1 MLILSVLFN
10 LYVKIMRSRCPVR
23 FQVVFLADVPPK
35 YMAGEIRAVSGGFAR
50 NYLIPQGLAAPAT
63 SEQMKRIEKIK
74 KIAEEKRSK
83 DASDLKGV
91 SDKLEG
97 LSITLK
103 GRSGEGGHLYG
114 SITNMAIAEAL
125 TEAVGQD
132 IDRRTITLTEPI
144 RDLGTFEVPVRL
156 HMDLIPTITV
166 VVEDAA
172 GRYFAVVSGDN
183 NAEGDEDEEEAI
195 DGDESV
201 ATEEVDDEEEEEE
214 A

>member
-1 MLILSVLFN
+1 
-10 LYVKIMRSRCPVR
+10 VR

-63 SEQMKRIEKIK
+63 SEQLKRIEKIK
-74 KIAEEKRSK
+74 KIAEEKRMR

-91 SDKLEG
+91 FDKLEG
-97 LSITLK
+97 LHITVK

-132 IDRRTITLTEPI
+132 IDRRTISLSEPI
-144 RDLGTFEVPVRL
+144 RELGTFEIPVRL
-156 HMDLIPTITV
+156 HMDLVPTVTV

-172 GRYFAVVSGDN
+172 GRYFAAVP
-183 NAEGDEDEEEAI
+183 EEEPVDDNTEDDVT
-195 DGDESV
+195 DGAVGEEPVDEN
-201 ATEEVDDEEEEEE
+201 TEEDATDEVTEEKTEEDQ
-214 A
+214 

>member
-1 MLILSVLFN
+1 M
-10 LYVKIMRSRCPVR
+10 R

-74 KIAEEKRSK
+74 KVAETQRSK

-103 GRSGEGGHLYG
+103 GRAGEGGHLYG
-114 SITNMAIAEAL
+114 SITNIAIAEAL

-156 HMDLIPTITV
+156 HMDLIPTVTV

-172 GRYFAVVSGDN
+172 GRYFAVVPGDED
-183 NAEGDEDEEEAI
+183 AEDDEDNDEAINEEEAEAGDDAVDEEEEDEDEEKA
-195 DGDESV
+195 
-201 ATEEVDDEEEEEE
+201 
-214 A
+214 

>member
-1 MLILSVLFN
+1 
-10 LYVKIMRSRCPVR
+10 VR

-74 KIAEEKRSK
+74 KVAEEKRFKES
-83 DASDLKGV
+83 SDLKGV
-91 SDKLEG
+91 ADKLEG

-103 GRSGEGGHLYG
+103 GRAGEGGHLYG

-132 IDRRTITLTEPI
+132 IDRRTITLPEPI

-156 HMDLIPTITV
+156 HMDLVPTVSVI
-166 VVEDAA
+166 VEDAA
-172 GRYFAVVSGDN
+172 GRYVAVVPEEATDEDDDDDEAVDN
-183 NAEGDEDEEEAI
+183 AGEESADAEEADAEEVDEDEEDA
-195 DGDESV
+195 
-201 ATEEVDDEEEEEE
+201 
-214 A
+214 

>member
-1 MLILSVLFN
+1 M
-10 LYVKIMRSRCPVR
+10 R

-74 KIAEEKRSK
+74 KVAEEKRFK
-83 DASDLKGV
+83 EASDLKGV
-91 SDKLEG
+91 ADKLEG

-103 GRSGEGGHLYG
+103 GRAGEGGHLYG

-132 IDRRTITLTEPI
+132 IDRRTITLPEPI

-156 HMDLIPTITV
+156 HMDLVPTVSVI
-166 VVEDAA
+166 VEDAA
-172 GRYFAVVSGDN
+172 GRYVAVVPEEATDEDDDDDEAVDN
-183 NAEGDEDEEEAI
+183 AGEESADAEEADAEEVDEDEEDA
-195 DGDESV
+195 
-201 ATEEVDDEEEEEE
+201 
-214 A
+214 

>member
-1 MLILSVLFN
+1 M
-10 LYVKIMRSRCPVR
+10 R

-74 KIAEEKRSK
+74 KVAETKRSK

-103 GRSGEGGHLYG
+103 GRAGEGGHLYG
-114 SITNMAIAEAL
+114 SITNIAIAEAL

-156 HMDLIPTITV
+156 HMDLIPTVTV

-172 GRYFAVVSGDN
+172 GRYFAVVPGDED
-183 NAEGDEDEEEAI
+183 AEDDEDNDEAINEEEAEAGDDAVDEEEEDEDEEKA
-195 DGDESV
+195 
-201 ATEEVDDEEEEEE
+201 
-214 A
+214 

>member
-1 MLILSVLFN
+1 M
-10 LYVKIMRSRCPVR
+10 R

-35 YMAGEIRAVSGGFAR
+35 YMAGEIRAVSGGYAR

-63 SEQMKRIEKIK
+63 SEQLKRIEKIK
-74 KIAEEKRSK
+74 KVAEEKRFK
-83 DASDLKGV
+83 EASDLKGV
-91 SDKLEG
+91 ADKLEG

-132 IDRRTITLTEPI
+132 IDRRTITLPEPI
-144 RDLGTFEVPVRL
+144 RDLGTFTVPVRL
-156 HMDLIPTITV
+156 HMDLNPTVTV

-172 GRYFAVVSGDN
+172 GRYFAVVPEEETEEDDDDDE
-183 NAEGDEDEEEAI
+183 AGDEAGDVADEEEA
-195 DGDESV
+195 D
-201 ATEEVDDEEEEEE
+201 DDEEEEDAE
-214 A
+214 

>member
-1 MLILSVLFN
+1 M
-10 LYVKIMRSRCPVR
+10 R

-63 SEQMKRIEKIK
+63 SEQLKRIEKIK
-74 KIAEEKRSK
+74 KIAEEKRMR

-91 SDKLEG
+91 FDKLEG
-97 LSITLK
+97 LSITVK

-132 IDRRTITLTEPI
+132 IDRRTISLSEPI
-144 RDLGTFEVPVRL
+144 RELGTFEIPVRL
-156 HMDLIPTITV
+156 HMDLVPTVTV

-172 GRYFAVVSGDN
+172 GRYFAVVP
-183 NAEGDEDEEEAI
+183 EEEPVDDNTEDDVT
-195 DGDESV
+195 DGAAGEEPVDEN
-201 ATEEVDDEEEEEE
+201 TEEDATDEVTEEKTEEDQ
-214 A
+214 

>member
-1 MLILSVLFN
+1 M
-10 LYVKIMRSRCPVR
+10 R

-63 SEQMKRIEKIK
+63 SEQLKRIEKIK
-74 KIAEEKRSK
+74 KVAEEKRTK

-156 HMDLIPTITV
+156 HMDLIPTVTV

-172 GRYFAVVSGDN
+172 GRYFAVVAGEESDDEDEDDDEALEGEEPEG
-183 NAEGDEDEEEAI
+183 AEEAEEAGSEQDEEDEDEEEA
-195 DGDESV
+195 
-201 ATEEVDDEEEEEE
+201 
-214 A
+214 

>member
-1 MLILSVLFN
+1 M
-10 LYVKIMRSRCPVR
+10 R

-35 YMAGEIRAVSGGFAR
+35 YIAGEIRAVSGGFAR

-74 KIAEEKRSK
+74 KVAEGKRSK

-103 GRSGEGGHLYG
+103 GRAGEGGHLYG

-132 IDRRTITLTEPI
+132 IDRRAITLTEPI

-156 HMDLIPTITV
+156 HMDLVPTITV

-172 GRYFAVVSGDN
+172 GRYFAVVPGIED
-183 NAEGDEDEEEAI
+183 AEGDEDDYEAI
-195 DGDESV
+195 DV
-201 ATEEVDDEEEEEE
+201 EEVEAGEEADGEEEE

>member
-1 MLILSVLFN
+1 M
-10 LYVKIMRSRCPVR
+10 R

-74 KIAEEKRSK
+74 KVAEEKRFKES
-83 DASDLKGV
+83 SDLKGV
-91 SDKLEG
+91 ADKLEG

-103 GRSGEGGHLYG
+103 GRAGEGGHLYG

-132 IDRRTITLTEPI
+132 IDRRTITLPEPI

-156 HMDLIPTITV
+156 HMDLVPTVSVI
-166 VVEDAA
+166 VEDAA
-172 GRYFAVVSGDN
+172 GRYVAVVPEEATDEDDDDDEAVDN
-183 NAEGDEDEEEAI
+183 AGEESADAEEADAEEVDEDEEDA
-195 DGDESV
+195 
-201 ATEEVDDEEEEEE
+201 
-214 A
+214 

>member
-1 MLILSVLFN
+1 M
-10 LYVKIMRSRCPVR
+10 R

-63 SEQMKRIEKIK
+63 SEQLKRIEKIK
-74 KIAEEKRSK
+74 KVAEKKRSK

-103 GRSGEGGHLYG
+103 GRAGEGGHLYG

-172 GRYFAVVSGDN
+172 GRYFAVVPSEETDDDEAVDEEADD
-183 NAEGDEDEEEAI
+183 AEEDDDTEEDDEDEEEA
-195 DGDESV
+195 
-201 ATEEVDDEEEEEE
+201 
-214 A
+214 

>member
-1 MLILSVLFN
+1 M
-10 LYVKIMRSRCPVR
+10 R

-63 SEQMKRIEKIK
+63 SEQLKRIEKIK
-74 KIAEEKRSK
+74 KIAEGKRMR

-91 SDKLEG
+91 FDKLDG
-97 LSITLK
+97 LSITVK

-114 SITNMAIAEAL
+114 SITNIAIAEAL

-132 IDRRTITLTEPI
+132 IDRRTIILPEPI
-144 RDLGTFEVPVRL
+144 RELGTFEIPVRL
-156 HMDLIPTITV
+156 HMDLVPTVTV

-172 GRYFAVVSGDN
+172 GRYFAIV
-183 NAEGDEDEEEAI
+183 AEEEPV
-195 DGDESV
+195 DDNTDDD
-201 ATEEVDDEEEEEE
+201 ATEEVADEKAEEDN
-214 A
+214 

>member
-1 MLILSVLFN
+1 M
-10 LYVKIMRSRCPVR
+10 R

-63 SEQMKRIEKIK
+63 SEQLKRIEKIK
-74 KIAEEKRSK
+74 KIAEEKRTR

-91 SDKLEG
+91 FDKLEG
-97 LSITLK
+97 LSITVK

-132 IDRRTITLTEPI
+132 IDRRTISLAEPI
-144 RDLGTFEVPVRL
+144 RELGTFEIPVRL
-156 HMDLIPTITV
+156 HMDLVPTVTV

-172 GRYFAVVSGDN
+172 GRYFAVVPAEELVDDN
-183 NAEGDEDEEEAI
+183 TEDDVTDGSAGEEPVDEN
-195 DGDESV
+195 
-201 ATEEVDDEEEEEE
+201 TEEDATDEVAEEKTEEDQ
-214 A
+214 

>member
-1 MLILSVLFN
+1 
-10 LYVKIMRSRCPVR
+10 VR

-74 KIAEEKRSK
+74 KVAETQRSK

-103 GRSGEGGHLYG
+103 GRAGEGGHLYG
-114 SITNMAIAEAL
+114 SITNIAIAEAL

-156 HMDLIPTITV
+156 HMDLIPTVTV

-172 GRYFAVVSGDN
+172 GRYFAVVPGDED
-183 NAEGDEDEEEAI
+183 AEDDEDNDEAINEEEAEAGDDAVDEEEEDEDEEKA
-195 DGDESV
+195 
-201 ATEEVDDEEEEEE
+201 
-214 A
+214 

>member
-1 MLILSVLFN
+1 
-10 LYVKIMRSRCPVR
+10 
-23 FQVVFLADVPPK
+23 
-35 YMAGEIRAVSGGFAR
+35 MAGEIRTVSGGFAR

-74 KIAEEKRSK
+74 KIAEAKRSK

-103 GRSGEGGHLYG
+103 GRAGEGGHLYG

-156 HMDLIPTITV
+156 HMDLIPTVTV

-172 GRYFAVVSGDN
+172 GRYFAV
-183 NAEGDEDEEEAI
+183 APGDEDAEDDEDNDEAI
-195 DGDESV
+195 DG
-201 ATEEVDDEEEEEE
+201 EEAEADDDADDEEEEDEDEE
-214 A
+214 KA

>member
-1 MLILSVLFN
+1 M
-10 LYVKIMRSRCPVR
+10 R

-63 SEQMKRIEKIK
+63 SEQLKRIEKIK
-74 KIAEEKRSK
+74 KIAEEKRMR

-91 SDKLEG
+91 FDKLEG
-97 LSITLK
+97 LSITVK

-132 IDRRTITLTEPI
+132 IDRRTISLTEPI
-144 RDLGTFEVPVRL
+144 RELGTFEIPVRL
-156 HMDLIPTITV
+156 HMDLVPTVTV

-172 GRYFAVVSGDN
+172 GRYFAVVP
-183 NAEGDEDEEEAI
+183 
-195 DGDESV
+195 
-201 ATEEVDDEEEEEE
+201 TEEPVDDNTEDDVTDGVPGEEPDDENTGEDATDEVTEAKTEEDQ
-214 A
+214 

>member
-1 MLILSVLFN
+1 M
-10 LYVKIMRSRCPVR
+10 R

-63 SEQMKRIEKIK
+63 SEQLKRIEKIK
-74 KIAEEKRSK
+74 KIAEGKRMR

-91 SDKLEG
+91 FDKLDG
-97 LSITLK
+97 LSITVK

-114 SITNMAIAEAL
+114 SITNIAIAEAL

-132 IDRRTITLTEPI
+132 IDRRTIILPEPI
-144 RDLGTFEVPVRL
+144 RELGTFEIPVRL
-156 HMDLIPTITV
+156 HMDLVPTVTV

-172 GRYFAVVSGDN
+172 GRYFAVVP
-183 NAEGDEDEEEAI
+183 
-195 DGDESV
+195 
-201 ATEEVDDEEEEEE
+201 TEEPVDDNTEDDVTDGSAGEEPVDENTEEDATDEVAEE
-214 A
+214 KTEEDQ

>member
-1 MLILSVLFN
+1 M
-10 LYVKIMRSRCPVR
+10 R

-63 SEQMKRIEKIK
+63 SEQLKRIEKIK
-74 KIAEEKRSK
+74 KIAEEKRTR

-91 SDKLEG
+91 FDKLEG
-97 LSITLK
+97 LSITVK

-132 IDRRTITLTEPI
+132 IDRRTISLPEPI
-144 RDLGTFEVPVRL
+144 RELGTFEIPVRL
-156 HMDLIPTITV
+156 HMDLVPTVTV

-172 GRYFAVVSGDN
+172 GRYFAAVPEEETADDN
-183 NAEGDEDEEEAI
+183 TEDDVTDGIVEDEPV
-195 DGDESV
+195 DENAGEDATDEV
-201 ATEEVDDEEEEEE
+201 TEEKTEEDR
-214 A
+214 

>member
-1 MLILSVLFN
+1 
-10 LYVKIMRSRCPVR
+10 MRL
-23 FQVVFLADVPPK
+23 QVVFLADVPPK

-74 KIAEEKRSK
+74 KVAEAKRFK

-103 GRSGEGGHLYG
+103 GRAGEGGHLYG
-114 SITNMAIAEAL
+114 SITNIAIAEAL
-125 TEAVGQD
+125 TEAVGQA
-132 IDRRTITLTEPI
+132 IDRRTIILTEPI
-144 RDLGTFEVPVRL
+144 RDLGTFAVPVHL
-156 HMDLIPTITV
+156 HMDLVPTVTV

-172 GRYFAVVSGDN
+172 GRYFAVVPEEETEEDDDDEDVDAEIDDN
-183 NAEGDEDEEEAI
+183 EEAADDEDDEDEEGA
-195 DGDESV
+195 
-201 ATEEVDDEEEEEE
+201 
-214 A
+214 

>member
-1 MLILSVLFN
+1 M
-10 LYVKIMRSRCPVR
+10 R

-50 NYLIPQGLAAPAT
+50 NYLIPKGFAAPAT
-63 SEQMKRIEKIK
+63 SEQLKRIEKIK
-74 KIAEEKRSK
+74 KIAEEQRMR

-91 SDKLEG
+91 FDKLEG
-97 LSITLK
+97 LAITVK

-132 IDRRTITLTEPI
+132 IDRRTISLPEPI
-144 RDLGTFEVPVRL
+144 RELGTFQIPVRL
-156 HMDLIPTITV
+156 HMDLVPTVTV

-172 GRYFAVVSGDN
+172 GRYFAV
-183 NAEGDEDEEEAI
+183 APEEEPI
-195 DGDESV
+195 DDNIKDDVTDGVAEEEPVDEN
-201 ATEEVDDEEEEEE
+201 TEENVAEEVAEEKTQEDK
-214 A
+214 